1 MIKFFNN
8 KVISLFISVLFVV
21 GLFLYLGFASVDSLN
36 FGPYLSDFGGLL
48 WRGFLNTILVS
59 MIALFFSLVI
69 GFLLYQISQT
79 KVQIAKDLV
88 FLFSEIVYGTP
99 LLVMI
104 ILMVFFIGPALSIED
119 WPTLGIAGI
128 ILYMAPYMKNVFVSS
143 FSTISKDQYMAM
155 DLFGFNSFQRYRYL
169 IFPQVIRAL
178 MPPLMNNFSLIIKGS
193 ALLSIIGYSELFS
206 IVSVVQSR
214 TFLFVEGYLLLWA
227 LYLCITIPLSQFSSW
242 LERKFRT

>member
-1 MIKFFNN
+1 
-8 KVISLFISVLFVV
+8 
-21 GLFLYLGFASVDSLN
+21 
-36 FGPYLSDFGGLL
+36 LL

-104 ILMVFFIGPALSIED
+104 ILMVFFIGPVLSIED